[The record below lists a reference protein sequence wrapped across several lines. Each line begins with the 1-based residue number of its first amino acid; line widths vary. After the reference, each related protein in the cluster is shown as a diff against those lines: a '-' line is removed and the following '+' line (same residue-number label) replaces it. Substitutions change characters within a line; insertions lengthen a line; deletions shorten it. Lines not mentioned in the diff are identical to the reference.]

1 MTDIVFKRFTAV
13 EAFELGSRM
22 YADAMAQALPI
33 VIDIRSGDAP
43 MYSVMLPGASA
54 LNFDWAR
61 RKRNLTLLTQKST
74 WHHSQ
79 NLAKG
84 EDVIASMALDPRDY
98 TAHGGCIPIFVEG
111 AGLVATV
118 TISGLPQKEDH
129 EFALKHLTDLLSE
142 QTS

>member
-1 MTDIVFKRFTAV
+1 MTDIDFKRFTAA

-43 MYSVMLPGASA
+43 LYSVMLPGASA

-61 RKRNLTLLTQKST
+61 RKRNLTLLTQKSS

-129 EFALKHLTDLLSE
+129 EFALKHLTDLMAVQAS
-142 QTS
+142 